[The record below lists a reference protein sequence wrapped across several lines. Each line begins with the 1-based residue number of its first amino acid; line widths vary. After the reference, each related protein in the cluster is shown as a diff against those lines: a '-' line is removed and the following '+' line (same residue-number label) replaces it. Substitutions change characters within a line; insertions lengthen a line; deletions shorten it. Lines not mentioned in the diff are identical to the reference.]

1 MGNIKILV
9 AEDDENILSG
19 LTDVLESEDYKV
31 FPAKDG
37 KEAIK
42 LFGEGKYDLV
52 LLDVMMPEMNGYDV
66 CKHIRQTDEDVPVI
80 MLTAKS
86 EEIDKVV
93 GLKLGADDYITKPFG
108 IHELLARISAILRRT
123 MRGKE
128 SSKAQ
133 GNVDNFDFGIAKVNT
148 LRFEATLAG
157 DTFELSEREVDI
169 LKLFYTHPNEVLKRD
184 FILNEIWG
192 VNYYGTTRTLDQHIA
207 QLRKKV
213 EKDPSSPEYLKTVH
227 GTGYKY
233 LKA

>member
-1 MGNIKILV
+1 MSNIKILV

-42 LFGEGKYDLV
+42 LFSDGKYDLV

-128 SSKAQ
+128 SSKTKE
-133 GNVDNFDFGIAKVNT
+133 NVESFDFGIAKVNT
-148 LRFEATLAG
+148 LRFESTLAG
-157 DTFELSEREVDI
+157 DAFELSEREVDI

-213 EKDPSSPEYLKTVH
+213 EEDPSSPKYLKTVH

-233 LKA
+233 IKD